1 MWVSEKRTHQFF
13 EFTESVVL
21 TRGLRCYVQIVT
33 SLMYSSPME
42 VAISELRAH
51 LSDWLER
58 ARGGSEIVV
67 TDRGIPVARLL
78 GVEASETLQRLTA
91 EGLVAPPSSVDRP
104 RAKGRRRAKAAVSVA
119 DLVGEQRR

>member
-1 MWVSEKRTHQFF
+1 
-13 EFTESVVL
+13 
-21 TRGLRCYVQIVT
+21 
-33 SLMYSSPME
+33 ME

-58 ARGGSEIVV
+58 ARDGNEIVV

-78 GVEASETLQRLTA
+78 GVDSSETLQRLTA
-91 EGLVAPPSSVDRP
+91 EGLVAPPSGAERP
-104 RAKGRRRAKAAVSVA
+104 RAKGRRRAKAAASVA

>member
-1 MWVSEKRTHQFF
+1 
-13 EFTESVVL
+13 
-21 TRGLRCYVQIVT
+21 
-33 SLMYSSPME
+33 ME

-78 GVEASETLQRLTA
+78 GVHTSETLQRLTA
-91 EGLVAPPSSVDRP
+91 EGLVAPPSGAGRP
-104 RAKGRRRAKAAVSVA
+104 RAKGRRRAKAAASVA